1 LKNGIECEKLIMLK
15 NENEIREKSQIS
27 SFETIKKIREQLPR
41 DQKESYIS

>member
-1 LKNGIECEKLIMLK
+1 LKNGIECKKNTLK